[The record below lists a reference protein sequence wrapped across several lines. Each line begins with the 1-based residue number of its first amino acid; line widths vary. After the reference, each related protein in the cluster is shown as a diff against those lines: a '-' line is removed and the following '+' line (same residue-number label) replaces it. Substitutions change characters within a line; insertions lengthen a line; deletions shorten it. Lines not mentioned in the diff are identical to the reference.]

1 MASVAS
7 FPAASLVLLLVAS
20 AFLVSEVAACGG
32 CPKPTPPPSPPPPSP
47 TNTPCPPPP
56 SSSGGKCPKNALK
69 LGVCANVLGL
79 VKVSIG
85 KVPTDSCCPLLEG
98 LADLEAAVCLCT
110 ALKANVLGINLD
122 VPVKLTLLLNYC
134 GKSVPQ
140 GFLCA

>member
-1 MASVAS
+1 MA
-7 FPAASLVLLLVAS
+7 AAALREQL
-20 AFLVSEVAACGG
+20 
-32 CPKPTPPPSPPPPSP
+32 
-47 TNTPCPPPP
+47 
-56 SSSGGKCPKNALK
+56 NAL
-69 LGVCANVLGL
+69 LSSMFASGL
-79 VKVSIG
+79 V
-85 KVPTDSCCPLLEG
+85 DG

>member
-1 MASVAS
+1 MS
-7 FPAASLVLLLVAS
+7 FRPSAASLLVLMLVVVGS
-20 AFLVSEVAACGG
+20 SEVAACGS
-32 CPKPTPPPSPPPPSP
+32 CPTPPSSPPPPPPSSGG
-47 TNTPCPPPP
+47 TPCPPPP
-56 SSSGGKCPKNALK
+56 SSSGKCPKNALK

-85 KVPTDSCCPLLEG
+85 KVPTDSCCPLLDG

-134 GKSVPQ
+134 GKSVPE
-140 GFLCA
+140 GFVCA

>member
-1 MASVAS
+1 MASVTR
-7 FPAASLVLLLVAS
+7 FPAVALVLLLAAS
-20 AFLVSEVAACGG
+20 AFLASEVAACGG

-47 TNTPCPPPP
+47 TSTPCPPPP

-85 KVPTDSCCPLLEG
+85 KVPTDSCCPLLDG

>member
-7 FPAASLVLLLVAS
+7 FPAASSLVLLLVAS

-32 CPKPTPPPSPPPPSP
+32 CSKPTPPPPPPSP
-47 TNTPCPPPP
+47 TSTPCPPPP

-134 GKSVPQ
+134 GKSVPE
-140 GFLCA
+140 GFLCP